1 MMATVPQRHICFGV
15 SQARLPASG
24 LLMCKSTLRRP
35 LPRICGSSKVALLNS
50 YVLLFTILSV
60 FGLDGYMMK
69 ILFC

>member
-1 MMATVPQRHICFGV
+1 
-15 SQARLPASG
+15 
-24 LLMCKSTLRRP
+24 MCKSTLRRP